1 MLLLMLML
9 LLFQGTNLWQ
19 SWLMCI
25 FIVFIYVSRALY
37 NIMALVF
44 QHYLPDLGYGL
55 INVTDQVRTSYFELI
70 LLYSIRV
77 AYSKVDRIEIVILDF

>member
-1 MLLLMLML
+1 MLFI
-9 LLFQGTNLWQ
+9 LLFQGTHLWQ

-55 INVTDQVRTSYFELI
+55 INVTDQVRTSNSELI

-77 AYSKVDRIEIVILDF
+77 DNSKVDRIEI

>member
-1 MLLLMLML
+1 MILLFI

-55 INVTDQVRTSYFELI
+55 INVTDQVRTSYSELI
-70 LLYSIRV
+70 LL
-77 AYSKVDRIEIVILDF
+77 

>member
-1 MLLLMLML
+1 MLFVILVSAKLSSTKRPHLMLLLMLML
-9 LLFQGTNLWQ
+9 LLFQGTKLWQ
-19 SWLMCI
+19 SWIMCI

-55 INVTDQVRTSYFELI
+55 INVTDQVCVNYSELI
-70 LLYSIRV
+70 LL
-77 AYSKVDRIEIVILDF
+77 

>member
-1 MLLLMLML
+1 MLFVILFSAKLSSTKRPHLMLLLML

-55 INVTDQVRTSYFELI
+55 INVTDQVSTSYSELI
-70 LLYSIRV
+70 LL
-77 AYSKVDRIEIVILDF
+77 

>member
-1 MLLLMLML
+1 
-9 LLFQGTNLWQ
+9 
-19 SWLMCI
+19 MCI

-55 INVTDQVRTSYFELI
+55 INVTDQVRTSNSELI

-77 AYSKVDRIEIVILDF
+77 DNSKVDRIEI

>member
-1 MLLLMLML
+1 MILLFI

-55 INVTDQVRTSYFELI
+55 INVTDQVCVNYSELI
-70 LLYSIRV
+70 LLNSIRMDN
-77 AYSKVDRIEIVILDF
+77 SKVDRIEIVI